1 MARLG
6 RSGYRA
12 SQVYCASRVLTR
24 LACGVALLMTAT
36 VAAAQ
41 PRDYVVDVWDTDRGL
56 PSSLVTSLAQ
66 TPEGYLW
73 VATQNGLLR
82 FDGLRFVAFDPD
94 NTPQLHHARV
104 EHLFVDAAG
113 TLWINTYDG
122 SIASWRDGVFRHEW
136 TGSGPRR
143 FEAFLAVS
151 NANETVFVLDTG
163 AVIRRAGA
171 STAGWQVL
179 RPPNT
184 DLVPLFA
191 RDAAGALWIRSTDD
205 RLWRLEAGVLHEVP
219 TRGLTS
225 AHVQSLASDPD
236 GRLWVGTDA
245 EVAVFDG
252 HRFRTM
258 TPLNGE
264 PRIDVSLIFFTRDGG
279 EWVVANGRARKARR
293 RQWVWTDDAGKGLT
307 GVYRQSLNGV
317 EDRRGGVWFS
327 DIGRGLLHVRSD
339 GAARWIK
346 VADGLPGDR
355 ILDLFEDRES
365 NIWLAIDR
373 GGLVRLRDPR
383 FKVFTAAAGLRTPA
397 AASVAEDHSGSIW
410 MGSMGGGLQRYRDGV
425 LTRVPF
431 SGDASGESVFSVFP
445 APNGRLWIS
454 AEREDLYVYDGTRV
468 ARVNPGVHGVK
479 AILVDRTGS
488 VWIGAK
494 DGLSRL
500 DGGDR
505 RTFGPEDGF
514 ERRDVRALAEDR
526 DGAVWVG
533 SGDGT
538 VYRYKDGRFAA
549 FHPDNAKGSY
559 PIWSLLPDADGS
571 IWIGTFRGGLLR
583 LRDGRFARYTTD
595 EGLPSNVI
603 CQVLDDGAGQLW
615 ASSYGGV
622 FRVAKSA
629 LDRRDTGTPVSL
641 VSYGRSDGLP
651 TLECSGNY
659 QPSGWTSR
667 DGRLWFA
674 TPKGVVSVDP
684 REPANTRQPP
694 VAVVEQMRLDQ
705 SLVTA
710 PRLQIPPG
718 PHRLEFQYTG
728 LSLSTPE
735 QIRFRYRLEGLEP
748 AWVEAGAA
756 RSATYS
762 YVPPGTYR
770 FIVAAS
776 LGDGRWGPPSTG
788 LPFTVLPRVSE
799 TVWFRA
805 AAGLGVVALVAGAVR
820 YISTR
825 RLRRRLERLEWQRV
839 IERDR
844 GRIARDIHDDLGA
857 GLTQITLLSE
867 LARRESPQ
875 EMEAHLVQIS
885 DTARELTQAVDEIVW
900 AVNPR
905 KDTLDGLVSYIS
917 QFAQEYLAVA
927 GIVCRLDVP
936 AHLPPLPLS
945 ADVRHNL
952 FLAVK
957 EALNNIVKHAQAREV
972 RIRLVQEDGRLT
984 LVIEDD
990 GRGFDAATAIVAT
1003 TPATGTERGAEA
1015 PDSAEAM
1022 RGRSSPG
1029 STMPGQGLENLANR
1043 LSSVGGRCSI
1053 SSEPGRGT
1061 RVELNV
1067 GIA

>member
-1 MARLG
+1 
-6 RSGYRA
+6 
-12 SQVYCASRVLTR
+12 VLTR
-24 LACGVALLMTAT
+24 LLCGIVLLTTAT
-36 VAAAQ
+36 LAHAQ
-41 PRDYVVDVWDTDRGL
+41 PRDYMVDVWDTDRGL

-94 NTPQLHHARV
+94 NTPQLPHARV
-104 EHLFVDAAG
+104 DHLFVDAAG

-122 SIASWRDGVFRHEW
+122 SLTSWRDGVFRREW
-136 TGSGPRR
+136 IGSGPRR

-151 NANETVFVLDTG
+151 NADETVFVLDTG
-163 AVIRRAGA
+163 SVIRRT
-171 STAGWQVL
+171 SVSAGWQVL
-179 RPPNT
+179 RPPDT

-191 RDAAGALWIRSTDD
+191 RDADGALWIKSIDD
-205 RLWRLEAGVLHEVP
+205 RLWRLKAGVLQEVP
-219 TRGLTS
+219 ARGLGR
-225 AHVQSLASDPD
+225 AHVRSLASDPE
-236 GRLWVGTDA
+236 GRLWVGTDTQ
-245 EVAVFDG
+245 VAMYDG

-264 PRIDVSLIFFTRDGG
+264 PRIDVSLIFFTRDGAQ
-279 EWVVANGRARKARR
+279 WMVANGRARKARR
-293 RQWVWTDDAGKGLT
+293 RQWVWTDETATDLT
-307 GVYRQSLNGV
+307 GPYRQSLNAV
-317 EDRRGGVWFS
+317 EDRRGGIWLS
-327 DIGRGLLHVRSD
+327 DVGKGLLHVRSD
-339 GAARWIK
+339 GTARWIK

-373 GGLVRLRDPR
+373 GGLVRLRDRR
-383 FKVFTAAAGLRTPA
+383 FSVFSAPAGLRTPA
-397 AASVAEDHSGSIW
+397 AASVAEDAAGSIW

-431 SGDASGESVFSVFP
+431 PKEASGASVFSVYP
-445 APNGRLWIS
+445 ASNGRLWLS
-454 AEREDLYVYDGTRV
+454 GENEDLYVYDG
-468 ARVNPGVHGVK
+468 ARVTRANPGVHGVK

-494 DGLSRL
+494 DGLSRV
-500 DGGDR
+500 DGAR
-505 RTFGPEDGF
+505 RQTFGREDGF

-526 DGAVWVG
+526 DGAVWIG

-549 FHPDNAKGSY
+549 LRPDNGKGSY
-559 PIWSLLPDADGS
+559 PIWSILPDADGS
-571 IWIGTFRGGLLR
+571 LWIGTFRGGLLR
-583 LRDGRFARYTTD
+583 LRDGRFTRYTTD
-595 EGLPSNVI
+595 DGLPSNVI
-603 CQVLDDGAGQLW
+603 CQVLDDGGGQLW
-615 ASSYGGV
+615 VGSYNGV

-629 LDRRDTGTPVSL
+629 LDRRQGAAPVPL

-659 QPSGWTSR
+659 QPSGWTGR

-684 REPANTRQPP
+684 REPANARQPP
-694 VAVVEQMRLDQ
+694 VVIVEQMQLDQ
-705 SLVTA
+705 SVVTA
-710 PRLQIPPG
+710 PHLQIPPG
-718 PHRLEFQYTG
+718 PHRLEFQFTG

-735 QIRFRYRLEGLEP
+735 QVRFRYRLEPLET

-770 FIVAAS
+770 FAVAAS
-776 LGDGRWGPPSTG
+776 LGDGRWGAPATSQS
-788 LPFTVLPRVSE
+788 FTVSPRLSE
-799 TVWFRA
+799 TWSFRA
-805 AAGLGVVALVAGAVR
+805 AAGLGIVALVAGTVR
-820 YISTR
+820 YITTR
-825 RLRRRLERLEWQRV
+825 RLRRRLERLEWQRG

-875 EMEAHLVQIS
+875 EVEAHLVQIS
-885 DTARELTQAVDEIVW
+885 GTARELTQAVDEIVW

-905 KDTLDGLVSYIS
+905 QDTLDGLVGYIS
-917 QFAQEYLAVA
+917 QFAQEYLTVA
-927 GIVCRLDVP
+927 GIQCRIDVP
-936 AHLPPLPLS
+936 GHLPPLPLS

-957 EALNNIVKHAQAREV
+957 EALNNIVKHAHAHEV
-972 RIRLVQEDGRLT
+972 RLRLIQEDGRLT
-984 LVIEDD
+984 LIIEDD
-990 GRGFDAATAIVAT
+990 GRGFDPALRLADARSGLATVV
-1003 TPATGTERGAEA
+1003 GE
-1015 PDSAEAM
+1015 
-1022 RGRSSPG
+1022 
-1029 STMPGQGLENLANR
+1029 GLENLANR
-1043 LSSVGGRCSI
+1043 LSAVGGRCSI

-1067 GIA
+1067 GIV

>member
-1 MARLG
+1 M
-6 RSGYRA
+6 
-12 SQVYCASRVLTR
+12 
-24 LACGVALLMTAT
+24 
-36 VAAAQ
+36 
-41 PRDYVVDVWDTDRGL
+41 DVWDTERGL
-56 PSSLVTSLAQ
+56 PSSLVASVAQ
-66 TPEGYLW
+66 THEGYLW

-94 NTPQLHHARV
+94 NTPQLPHARV
-104 EHLFVDAAG
+104 EHVFVDAAG

-122 SIASWRDGVFRHEW
+122 SITSWRDGVFRKEW
-136 TGSGPRR
+136 TGAGPRR

-151 NANETVFVLDTG
+151 TPDETVFVLDTG

-171 STAGWQVL
+171 STGAWQVL
-179 RPPNT
+179 RPPDT

-191 RDAAGALWIRSTDD
+191 QDKGGALWIKSTDD
-205 RLWRLEAGVLHEVP
+205 RLWRLERGVLREAP
-219 TRGLTS
+219 ARGRVG
-225 AHVQSLASDPD
+225 ARVRCLARDGE
-236 GRLWVGTDA
+236 GRLWIGTDA
-245 EVAVFDG
+245 EIAVFEGD
-252 HRFRTM
+252 HFRPM

-264 PRIDVSLIFFTRDGG
+264 SRIDVSMLFFTQDGG
-279 EWVVANGRARKARR
+279 HWVIANGRARKARG
-293 RQWVWTDDAGKGLT
+293 RQWIWAGEAGKGLA
-307 GVYRQSLNGV
+307 GPYRVSLNGV
-317 EDRRGGVWFS
+317 EDRRGGIWLS
-327 DIGRGLLHVRSD
+327 DVGQGLLHVRSD
-339 GAARWIK
+339 GTARWIK

-355 ILDLFEDRES
+355 IRDLLEDREG
-365 NIWLAIDR
+365 NIWLAVDR
-373 GGLVRLRDPR
+373 GGLVRLRDAR
-383 FKVFTAAAGLRTPA
+383 FRVFTAAAGLRTPA
-397 AASVAEDHSGSIW
+397 AASVAEDRDGSIW

-425 LTRVPF
+425 LTSVPF
-431 SGDASGESVFSVFP
+431 PSDAAGGFVFSVFP
-445 APNGRLWIS
+445 AANGRLWMS
-454 AEREDLYVYDGTRV
+454 AGHEDLYLFDG
-468 ARVNPGVHGVK
+468 ARIRRADPAIHGIK
-479 AILVDRTGS
+479 AILVDRAGS

-500 DGGDR
+500 DGQR
-505 RTFGPEDGF
+505 WQTFGPEDGF

-526 DGAVWVG
+526 DGAVWIG

-538 VYRYKDGRFAA
+538 VYRYKDGHFAA
-549 FHPDNAKGSY
+549 FRPDHAKGSH
-559 PIWSLLPDADGS
+559 PIWSILPDADGTL
-571 IWIGTFRGGLLR
+571 WIGTFRGGLLR
-583 LRDGRFARYTTD
+583 LRDGRFTRYTTD

-615 ASSYGGV
+615 MGSYGGV
-622 FRVAKSA
+622 FRVTKSA
-629 LDRRDTGTPVSL
+629 LERHQGGTHVSL

-674 TPKGVVSVDP
+674 TAKGVVSVDP
-684 REPANTRQPP
+684 REPATERQPP
-694 VAVVEQMRLDQ
+694 VVVVEQMRLDQ
-705 SLVTA
+705 AVVSA
-710 PRLQIPPG
+710 SSLQIPPG
-718 PHRLEFQYTG
+718 AHRLEFQYTG

-748 AWVEAGAA
+748 TWIEAGAA

-770 FIVAAS
+770 LIVQAS
-776 LGDGRWGPPSTG
+776 LGDGRWSAPSTS
-788 LPFTVLPRVSE
+788 LAFTVLPHFSE
-799 TVWFRA
+799 TWWFRA
-805 AAGLGVVALVAGAVR
+805 AVGLGAAALVAGTVR
-820 YISTR
+820 YITTR

-839 IERDR
+839 IEGDR

-867 LARRESPQ
+867 LARRESPH

-905 KDTLDGLVSYIS
+905 QDTLDGLVSYIC
-917 QFAQEYLAVA
+917 QFAQEYLTVA
-927 GIVCRLDVP
+927 GILCRLDVP
-936 AHLPPLPLS
+936 EHLPSLPLS

-972 RIRLVQEDGRLT
+972 RLRLIQEQGRLSF
-984 LVIEDD
+984 VIEDD
-990 GRGFDAATAIVAT
+990 GRGFVMPEL
-1003 TPATGTERGAEA
+1003 PAGGASLLRQPTETERGVGGPTSGGSRGSGGSVPGPATSE
-1015 PDSAEAM
+1015 
-1022 RGRSSPG
+1022 RGRYSPG
-1029 STMPGQGLENLANR
+1029 SMNGQGLENLANR
-1043 LSSVGGRCSI
+1043 LSAVGGRCSI